1 MMQGVG
7 VPPPPPISSLAS
19 KQQLAALLDRIQA
32 RLFVARPC
40 VRACVS
46 PVLCPYCLYLSSNPG
61 LYATP
66 FCTHGNTLPSIGP
79 PNPITARQSN
89 THARGIILSVHGT
102 EHAVF
107 SFRTRH
113 SNTPVKYAWS
123 PDKCTDKAFCFDRA
137 RECAT
142 GF

>member
-1 MMQGVG
+1 MF
-7 VPPPPPISSLAS
+7 PIPISSLAS

-32 RLFVARPC
+32 RLFRRSTL
-40 VRACVS
+40 RAS
-46 PVLCPYCLYLSSNPG
+46 LLCCALTACTFLLILVY
-61 LYATP
+61 TP
-66 FCTHGNTLPSIGP
+66 PLCCTHGNTLPSIGP

-113 SNTPVKYAWS
+113 SNTRVKDAWS
-123 PDKCTDKAFCFDRA
+123 PDKCTDKAFCFDRK
-137 RECAT
+137 RVCDRFL
-142 GF
+142 GKMVVLLRR